1 MIVIN
6 TAYLDRFYKTK
17 SEYLY
22 MVNKGIYLG
31 FDKDTLE
38 YKGIELFYLPFDY
51 ASYEK
56 DALNTLNRLISK
68 GLCEIKYE

>member
-6 TAYLDRFYKTK
+6 NAYLDRFYKTK

-22 MVNKGIYLG
+22 MVNRGIYLG

-38 YKGIELFYLPFDY
+38 YKGLELFYIPFDY
-51 ASYEK
+51 KSYEK
-56 DALNTLNRLISK
+56 DALNTLNLLISK
-68 GLCEIKYE
+68 GICEIRDE